1 MIERLPMTALSKMM
15 GAHTHQYV
23 VLYGTPMDDSR
34 VANGNT
40 LPDIRWCCAIRYV
53 NDRIVLDV

>member
-1 MIERLPMTALSKMM
+1 MV
-15 GAHTHQYV
+15 H
-23 VLYGTPMDDSR
+23 PMDDSR

-40 LPDIRWCCAIRYV
+40 LPNIRWCCAIRYV